1 MQQEFRADLDDGEGQ
16 GDMALKQDAIDQQ
29 RRKEVRKIIYMHFRA
44 LLCLCLYL
52 SIIRNAGCVDR
63 GSDYWRE

>member
-44 LLCLCLYL
+44 LLCLFCICQLL
-52 SIIRNAGCVDR
+52 GTQVA
-63 GSDYWRE
+63 